1 MAAPT
6 LLRVKRRKNDD
17 PSEVLVLSAKKRK
30 TDAEDEEGNSIK
42 ILKLAAT
49 IDASEAKSGEKL
61 TETVSKILAKKNR
74 PNFEELKQKYK
85 KSLTNSSTNV
95 SNDAKERVTA
105 SRQEN
110 KFRLV
115 SQKRSLKVE
124 DLEEW
129 PEDAS
134 QKPTDEKVAA
144 ATKEVFHLYDVVS
157 DGLDKTDQKNDTKKE
172 EKISCNGVEMIREY
186 VDAQKS
192 EEDYGYVYDVYYTDE
207 LDGKSEDFDDSLLDN
222 LVSIHPFIEK
232 GDLFDEYRDDP
243 DEFKYEDDVDSND
256 EFNDRNEYP
265 DEEDDDDD
273 ERYYCGYGDDKDDDL
288 GSGMRGLGLASSEDD
303 GLSSDDEDQLLY
315 TKPYDQD
322 VADRSGTAYARF
334 KKQMMKEFYEEE
346 DEDDDDED

>member
-134 QKPTDEKVAA
+134 QKSTDEKVAA

-157 DGLDKTDQKNDTKKE
+157 DGLDKPDQKNDTKKE

-207 LDGKSEDFDDSLLDN
+207 LDGKSGDFDDSLLDN

-256 EFNDRNEYP
+256 ECNDRNEYP
-265 DEEDDDDD
+265 DEESDDDD
-273 ERYYCGYGDDKDDDL
+273 ERYYCGYTDDKDDDL

-346 DEDDDDED
+346 DGDDDDED